1 MHLVLTQH
9 ATQSGASAGAL
20 TACLTACDVDLLQS
34 VERAYE
40 LTVANDL
47 YRRKGGLAGVWG
59 PLIRSWLHTM
69 LPDDAAEQCTG
80 RVSLFTLAT
89 WPLPPL
95 RRIRV
100 DSFADKDYL
109 VDAAMASVHLPYFLD
124 GKATARFDGQRCVD
138 GTLWAPRDV
147 VDTRKSASLRGDSGI
162 APSKSSRHGTLLVDH
177 NDDINISRSRT
188 MGDFVALTT
197 REGLHRMIE
206 QGRSHMGA
214 QLRVGMHD
222 DWLSAVADGSGAVSS
237 SR

>member
-1 MHLVLTQH
+1 
-9 ATQSGASAGAL
+9 
-20 TACLTACDVDLLQS
+20 
-34 VERAYE
+34 
-40 LTVANDL
+40 
-47 YRRKGGLAGVWG
+47 
-59 PLIRSWLHTM
+59 M
-69 LPDDAAEQCTG
+69 LPADAAELCTG

-124 GKATARFDGQRCVD
+124 GRATARFDGQRCVD

-147 VDTRKSASLRGDSGI
+147 VDTRKASSIARGDI

-177 NDDINISRSRT
+177 NDDIAISRSRT

-222 DWLSAVADGSGAVSS
+222 DWLAAVAS
-237 SR
+237 SREVESTTRRER

>member
-1 MHLVLTQH
+1 MLR
-9 ATQSGASAGAL
+9 
-20 TACLTACDVDLLQS
+20 S
-34 VERAYE
+34 VELAYE
-40 LTVANDL
+40 LTVAHDL
-47 YRRKGGLAGVWG
+47 YRRPGGLAGVWG
-59 PLIRSWLHTM
+59 PLIRNWLHTM
-69 LPDDAAEQCTG
+69 LPDDAAETCTG

-100 DSFADKDYL
+100 DAFADKDFL
-109 VDAAMASVHLPYFLD
+109 VSAALASVHLPYFLD

-147 VDTRKSASLRGDSGI
+147 VDTRKASSAPGGI
-162 APSKSSRHGTLLVDH
+162 VPPRSSRSGTLLVDH

-222 DWLSAVADGSGAVSS
+222 EWLAAAAAAADSSGALSG